1 LQTIDGDHRLEI
13 SLLFAQLD
21 TRAEGVEGAEGSMNA
36 LTASFIVAL
45 IGAIAFVAVAVITAR
60 ARIGLLPA
68 IAGRDLPNA
77 SNVTTHVA
85 IGLPESARH
94 FRVLGWMLV
103 LLLYLAATFCSLQG
117 LAALRI
123 VFDWDQWEAFF
134 GSQLSDRA
142 EIALYSR
149 FWIAIAV
156 VLIFIG
162 LWAQWRLRRR
172 SP

>member
-1 LQTIDGDHRLEI
+1 
-13 SLLFAQLD
+13 
-21 TRAEGVEGAEGSMNA
+21 MNA
-36 LTASFIVAL
+36 FTACVLVAV
-45 IGAIAFVAVAVITAR
+45 IGATVFVVVAIITAR

-68 IAGRDLPNA
+68 IAGRDSLNP
-77 SNVTTHVA
+77 SDVTSHVA
-85 IGLPESARH
+85 IDLPEKARH

-123 VFDWDQWEAFF
+123 VLDWDQWEAFF

-172 SP
+172 SL

>member
-1 LQTIDGDHRLEI
+1 
-13 SLLFAQLD
+13 
-21 TRAEGVEGAEGSMNA
+21 MNA
-36 LTASFIVAL
+36 LTASVIVAL
-45 IGAIAFVAVAVITAR
+45 IGAIAFVVVAVVTAR

-68 IAGRDLPNA
+68 IVGRDSPNA
-77 SNVTTHVA
+77 NSSNPSDVTTHVA
-85 IGLPESARH
+85 IDLPESAKK

-103 LLLYLAATFCSLQG
+103 LLLYLTATFCLLQG
-117 LAALRI
+117 LSALRI
-123 VFDWDQWEAFF
+123 VFHWDQWEAFF

-172 SP
+172 SL